1 MKAGGDFAALAKK
14 YSEDEGSKAKGGD
27 LDYFG
32 RGRMVPEFENAAFM
46 MQPGQISDL
55 VKSQFGFHIIKVID
69 KRPASTTPLDKC
81 ETRSLSSS
89 RCSSPIS
96 ASPIRRRSLP
106 AGSRTWPTWKRQ
118 PRELQLTVQESGYF
132 QREDP
137 VPGLG
142 AAPQVA
148 AAAFTLQGTAA
159 SQPLGTTRGPVF
171 IAVSERRTRTCRCS
185 TRSRSACART

>member
-69 KRPASTTPLDKC
+69 KRPASTTPLERGAQPDHGAA
-81 ETRSLSSS
+81 LV
-89 RCSSPIS
+89 CSSPIN
-96 ASPIRRRSLP
+96 ASPIRRRSSP
-106 AGSRTWPTWKRQ
+106 AGSRTWPTWNRQ
-118 PRELQLTVQESGYF
+118 R
-132 QREDP
+132 
-137 VPGLG
+137 
-142 AAPQVA
+142 AN
-148 AAAFTLQGTAA
+148 
-159 SQPLGTTRGPVF
+159 
-171 IAVSERRTRTCRCS
+171 CS
-185 TRSRSACART
+185 